1 MVRFQEPIRGIGMLR
16 MLRRQGFEVYTVDEF
31 RTSTFC
37 PSCGGMLRKCLRVQN
52 PRKKFRKKRLI
63 AVCHRLLECTSGK
76 CIHLKIIVVN
86 SNGSGA
92 KNTNYNNNIRNS
104 SKTHHLV
111 RCTAV
116 ATAFAAEAAQPS
128 RRSKRRVSPG
138 AGVVQPSGSTRR
150 RVVTVASYDPEAQPS
165 CCRSK
170 REAATASTSAAAAP
184 EHGHTAK
191 RKHADWQ

>member
-76 CIHLKIIVVN
+76 CIQCVKEKL
-86 SNGSGA
+86 
-92 KNTNYNNNIRNS
+92 
-104 SKTHHLV
+104 
-111 RCTAV
+111 
-116 ATAFAAEAAQPS
+116 
-128 RRSKRRVSPG
+128 
-138 AGVVQPSGSTRR
+138 
-150 RVVTVASYDPEAQPS
+150 
-165 CCRSK
+165 
-170 REAATASTSAAAAP
+170 RELDT
-184 EHGHTAK
+184 
-191 RKHADWQ
+191 